1 MAKKNHNSG
10 NMGKVLGTLGIA
22 AAAFGAYMLYGSK
35 EGAKRREKIKSWAL
49 KMKGDV
55 LEKIEDAK
63 EVTEEKYNQI
73 VDEVALKYRA
83 AKNIDMGELASV
95 VDELRGHWEAIK
107 KQFQDAEKKVKK
119 SSK

>member
-1 MAKKNHNSG
+1 MAKKQES
-10 NMGKVLGTLGIA
+10 NMGKMLGTLGIA
-22 AAAFGAYMLYGSK
+22 AAAFGVYMLYGSK
-35 EGAKRREKIKSWAL
+35 EGAARREKIKSWAL

-83 AKNIDMGELASV
+83 AKNIDIGELTTV
-95 VDELRGHWEAIK
+95 VDELRGHWDAIK
-107 KQFQDAEKKVKK
+107 KQFQEGEKKGRGKSKK
-119 SSK
+119 